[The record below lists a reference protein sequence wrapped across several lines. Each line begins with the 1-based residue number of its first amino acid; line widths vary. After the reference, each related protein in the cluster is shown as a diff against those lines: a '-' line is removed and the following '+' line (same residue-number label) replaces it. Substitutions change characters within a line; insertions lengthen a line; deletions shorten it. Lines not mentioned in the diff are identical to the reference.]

1 MTNALQSVTFSYM
14 VTPNRIILLVIV
26 LVLLILGP
34 DNSCLRARGVDF
46 SFVDELNILK
56 VHVMPPKVKAISG
69 KKAARE
75 GHKTTVKRI
84 AYVFSEQLDASYSDV
99 NLGENKQAFALLV
112 SKLHQQRQSLH
123 IKLETLKV
131 VDKEILS
138 IVEGEEIED
147 EIREADLVNELI

>member
-1 MTNALQSVTFSYM
+1 M
-14 VTPNRIILLVIV
+14 
-26 LVLLILGP
+26 
-34 DNSCLRARGVDF
+34 
-46 SFVDELNILK
+46 
-56 VHVMPPKVKAISG
+56 HVMPSKVKAISR

-75 GHKTTVKRI
+75 GHRTTEKRI
-84 AYVFSEQLDASYSDV
+84 AYAVCEQLDASYSDV
-99 NLGENKQAFALLV
+99 NLDENKQALALLV

-138 IVEGEEIED
+138 IVEEEEIED